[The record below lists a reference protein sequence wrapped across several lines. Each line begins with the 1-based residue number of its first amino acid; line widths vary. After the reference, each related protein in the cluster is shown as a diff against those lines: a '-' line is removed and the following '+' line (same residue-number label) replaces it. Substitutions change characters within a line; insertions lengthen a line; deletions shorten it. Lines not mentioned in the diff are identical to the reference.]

1 MYIAR
6 CCRSVCAK
14 RQSHTSIIWDVL
26 SPNVKPCDVAPDGRS
41 ATTLVAAGHILKSA
55 GWNLAMLI
63 QTKFEKAGVA
73 VGHCKTKSMN
83 T

>member
-1 MYIAR
+1 MLLWY
-6 CCRSVCAK
+6 
-14 RQSHTSIIWDVL
+14 
-26 SPNVKPCDVAPDGRS
+26 GRS
-41 ATTLVAAGHILKSA
+41 ATTLVAAGHILKKFLASA
-55 GWNLAMLI
+55 RWNLAMLI